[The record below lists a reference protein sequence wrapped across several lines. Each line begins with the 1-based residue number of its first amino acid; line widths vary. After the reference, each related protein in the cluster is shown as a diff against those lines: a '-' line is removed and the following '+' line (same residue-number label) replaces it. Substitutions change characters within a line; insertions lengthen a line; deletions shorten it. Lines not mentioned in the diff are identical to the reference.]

1 MIHSSNY
8 ENQKKLGIPFFAVPN
23 TLKHFVDPGHGW
35 YRVSREMLFRMDL
48 LDKISSFS
56 YQKGNWVYLEED
68 VDASIFFTR
77 YKELFGEIQIRVTT
91 NIADNMSSIRYYDTF
106 GKYSDEYNIPPCGGS
121 GIPTPV

>member
-1 MIHSSNY
+1 MI
-8 ENQKKLGIPFFAVPN
+8 KTI
-23 TLKHFVDPGHGW
+23 KHFVDPGHGW
-35 YRVSREMLFRMDL
+35 YKVSRKLLRKMNL

-56 YQKGNWVYLEED
+56 YQKGDWVYLEED
-68 VDASIFFTR
+68 CDATIFFDR

-91 NIADNMSSIRYYDTF
+91 NIADNMSSIRYYENF